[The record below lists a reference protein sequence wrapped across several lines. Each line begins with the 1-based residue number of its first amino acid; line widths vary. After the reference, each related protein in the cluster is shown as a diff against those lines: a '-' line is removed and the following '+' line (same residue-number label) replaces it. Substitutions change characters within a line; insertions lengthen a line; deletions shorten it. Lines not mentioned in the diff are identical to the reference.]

1 MESSRQVWWQA
12 TQPAE
17 RESQEWLSSTWT
29 GINQTSTDLNEQFVC
44 LCSVT
49 QSRLTLLWPRGL
61 YSLRVFFVYGI
72 LQVRILECVAISSY
86 RGPSWPMNQTHVSYV
101 SCIAG
106 GFFTA
111 EPLGK
116 PKTNNKD
123 AVIYARECGLKFTC
137 SVFSVFWHTI
147 LKDTLWNTHLSH
159 LTCLPFFFILENPF
173 LISI

>member
-1 MESSRQVWWQA
+1 MDGIVQAGLMAGYTTSRERVSGMSEFNVNRY
-12 TQPAE
+12 QPIFNW
-17 RESQEWLSSTWT
+17 SKWT
-29 GINQTSTDLNEQFVC
+29 VC
-44 LCSVT
+44 RLCSVT
-49 QSRLTLLWPRGL
+49 QSCLTLLWPHGL

-116 PKTNNKD
+116 PKTIKMQ
-123 AVIYARECGLKFTC
+123 LFMHM
-137 SVFSVFWHTI
+137 SVDLNSHVPYSVSSGTQF
-147 LKDTLWNTHLSH
+147 
-159 LTCLPFFFILENPF
+159 
-173 LISI
+173 